1 MVVDEYTSLRLEYN
15 AVLKR
20 YYSGCNYIME
30 HPETLEKYL
39 KDILKFKDRLDEIII
54 KFSRDG
60 KPMTEKEIL
69 SGFGN

>member
-1 MVVDEYTSLRLEYN
+1 
-15 AVLKR
+15 
-20 YYSGCNYIME
+20 ME

-39 KDILKFKDRLDEIII
+39 KDILKFKDRLDEIIT